1 MSTKTQSFIQS
12 LIVAPTIE
20 QERILITN
28 ELANMRT
35 LIKDANDRLMPRLMA
50 KIIYL
55 TMLGYDTAWAQ
66 MEIVNLMTHDRPS
79 YKQLAYIAASLM
91 FDSNNERI
99 VLLTASIQKDL
110 NSTNPAVQRMALTLI
125 ANICSAEMGQ
135 SLMVDVIRLA
145 SSPNPIV
152 QKCAGMAAT
161 NIIRKCPDLAEQF
174 RPIVAHM
181 LNHGYHCVVAAGI
194 CVAIEMLKVDPSLAE
209 PWSQFAYPFTKIL
222 KTLYETRST
231 QEFSFG
237 IFNDPFLQIK
247 IMKILSYLKSSSDE
261 LDDVL
266 SSIVTGVDVQRNT
279 GRSLLLQAVQTIG
292 LTAKK
297 PSLRSLAFNQVGRLF
312 TFPQPNLLYSALS
325 MFSRILYNNS
335 TIIDRSS
342 SDSLVLQRYK
352 SQVVHCLDHRDPS
365 IRRRAL
371 DVVAALVDETN
382 VESLIPEI
390 MSYLKLADG
399 DFRTELVAKVFSSIQ
414 RFSPSV
420 IWNFDTTLKM
430 LKDSGSYVGN
440 DVITAFCSLIARNPD
455 LRPHAMTELYQ
466 ALKNDIETQPLIQVS
481 AWALGEFQEEANDSI
496 QIMAKLLTM
505 PQTSVDS
512 KGYLITAISKLAV
525 RFNISS
531 PTNSTLEAMAT
542 NNNLEVQQRAGEMIR
557 ILGETS
563 LREDIL
569 APIEVEDVDQSGK
582 PLTTAS
588 SAGSTQEGQQAQS
601 KPTAMDL
608 LEANDTDLL
617 LDFGDSTPTKQQ
629 APLTNAPSNSAQQ
642 ESLLDLGSS
651 TPQQQQEVAQP
662 KTITPP
668 QGSVEAL
675 RTSDYVVYFELQRNA
690 QNPRQLAIRST
701 VFNLNDVPL
710 TQFQIQYGVPNGWA
724 IVAQPPSSNVLE
736 PIGGRPIQQILM
748 LENRGNNPLMMLTQT
763 TFMYRSQPLKETGKI
778 NPIFG

>member
-1 MSTKTQSFIQS
+1 MSTRTQPFIQS
-12 LIVAPTIE
+12 LITAPTIE
-20 QERILITN
+20 QERVLITN

-35 LIKDANDRLMPRLMA
+35 LIKEANERMMPRIMS

-55 TMLGYDTAWAQ
+55 TMIGYDTAWGQ
-66 MEIVNLMTHDRPS
+66 MEIINLMTHERPS
-79 YKQLAYIAASLM
+79 YKRMAYLAASLM
-91 FDSNNERI
+91 FDANNERI
-99 VLLTASIQKDL
+99 VLITASVQKDL
-110 NSTNPAVQRMALTLI
+110 NHSNPVVQRMALTLI
-125 ANICSAEMGQ
+125 SNICSAEMGQ
-135 SLMVDVIRLA
+135 SLMTDVIRLA
-145 SSPNPIV
+145 SSSDPHV
-152 QKCAGMAAT
+152 QKCAGMAAAH
-161 NIIRKCPDLAEQF
+161 IIRKCPEISEQF
-174 RPIVAHM
+174 RPIVAPM

-194 CVAIEMLKVDPSLAE
+194 NVAIEMLKVDPQLAE
-209 PWSQFAYPFTKIL
+209 PWSQFAIPFTKIL
-222 KTLYETRST
+222 KTLFDTRAT

-247 IMKILSYLKSSSDE
+247 IMQILSFIKFPSDE

-266 SSIVTGVDVQRNT
+266 SSIVTSVDVQRNT

-371 DVVAALVDETN
+371 DVVAALVDDTN
-382 VESLIPEI
+382 VETLIPEI
-390 MSYLKLADG
+390 MTYLKLADG
-399 DFRTELVAKVFSSIQ
+399 DFRTELVAKVFASVQ

-420 IWNFDTTLKM
+420 TWNFDTTLKI

-440 DVITAFCSLIARNPD
+440 DVITAFCRLIAQNPD
-455 LRPHAMTELYQ
+455 LRPHAISELYN
-466 ALKNDIETQPLIQVS
+466 ALKSDIETQPLIQVA
-481 AWALGEFQEEANDSI
+481 AWALGEFQEEPSDSI
-496 QIMAKLLTM
+496 EVMSKLLSM

-525 RFNISS
+525 RFNIVE
-531 PTNSTLEAMAT
+531 PVNMVLQTMAK

-557 ILGETS
+557 VLEKTS
-563 LREDIL
+563 LCEDIL
-569 APIEVEDVDQSGK
+569 APIEVEELDQSGK
-582 PLTTAS
+582 PLNTPTSGESADLLGGASEPKQTT
-588 SAGSTQEGQQAQS
+588 GL
-601 KPTAMDL
+601 DL
-608 LEANDTDLL
+608 LEADDTDLL
-617 LDFGDSTPTKQQ
+617 LDFGD
-629 APLTNAPSNSAQQ
+629 APSPAAPATSQ
-642 ESLLDLGSS
+642 
-651 TPQQQQEVAQP
+651 PQQPPAKPAEPEKPTVKP
-662 KTITPP
+662 EDIVPP

-675 RTSDYVVYFELQRNA
+675 RTSDYVVFFELQRNA

-701 VFNLNDVPL
+701 VFNLNNVPL
-710 TQFQIQYGVPNGWA
+710 TQFLIQYGVPNGWA
-724 IVAQPPSSNVLE
+724 IVANAPSSNVLE

-748 LENRGNNPLMMLTQT
+748 LENRGNNPLMMITQT
-763 TFMYRSQPLKETGKI
+763 SFMYRSQPIKENGKI

>member
-1 MSTKTQSFIQS
+1 MSTRTQAFIQS
-12 LIVAPTIE
+12 LITAPTIE

-35 LIKDANDRLMPRLMA
+35 LIKDANERLWPRLMA

-66 MEIVNLMTHDRPS
+66 MEIINLMTHERPS
-79 YKQLAYIAASLM
+79 YKQLAYIASSLM

-99 VLLTASIQKDL
+99 VLITASIQKDL
-110 NSTNPAVQRMALTLI
+110 KHPNPAVQKMALTLI
-125 ANICSAEMGQ
+125 SNICSAEMGQ
-135 SLMVDVIRLA
+135 SLMPDVIKLA
-145 SSPNPIV
+145 SSSNPIV
-152 QKCAGMAAT
+152 QKCAGMAAAH
-161 NIIRKCPDLAEQF
+161 IIRKCPDLIEQF
-174 RPIVAHM
+174 RPIVAPM

-194 CVAIEMLKVDPSLAE
+194 CVAIEMLKVDPNLAQ
-209 PWSQFAYPFTKIL
+209 PWSQFAVPFTKIL
-222 KTLYETRST
+222 KTLYDTRPT
-231 QEFSFG
+231 QE
-237 IFNDPFLQIK
+237 FNDPFLQIK
-247 IMKILSYLKSSSDE
+247 IMKVLSYIKAPSDE
-261 LDDVL
+261 LDDAL

-292 LTAKK
+292 VTAKK

-352 SQVVHCLDHRDPS
+352 SQVVHCLDHLDPS

-382 VESLIPEI
+382 VETLIPEI
-390 MSYLKLADG
+390 MSYLKLADS

-420 IWNFDTTLKM
+420 VWNFDTTLKM

-440 DVITAFCSLIARNPD
+440 DVITSFCKLIGQNPD
-455 LRPHAMTELYQ
+455 LRPHAISELYN
-466 ALKNDIETQPLIQVS
+466 ALLSDIETQPLIQVA
-481 AWALGEFQEEANDSI
+481 AWTLGEFQEEPNDSI
-496 QIMAKLLTM
+496 EIMSKLLTM

-525 RFNISS
+525 RFNKYDIAGTVLQTMS
-531 PTNSTLEAMAT
+531 T
-542 NNNLEVQQRAGEMIR
+542 NNNLEIQQRAGEMAR
-557 ILGETS
+557 VLEKTN
-563 LREDIL
+563 LREDLL
-569 APIEVEDVDQSGK
+569 APVEIEEVDQSNK
-582 PLTTAS
+582 PLS
-588 SAGSTQEGQQAQS
+588 SESSENTQQIQS
-601 KPTAMDL
+601 KTGIEL
-608 LEANDTDLL
+608 LEQDDTDLL
-617 LDFGDSTPTKQQ
+617 LDFGDGPVQTEPT
-629 APLTNAPSNSAQQ
+629 TAQK
-642 ESLLDLGSS
+642 LGSS
-651 TPQQQQEVAQP
+651 ADGSNAALTPTASGNTAPEKP
-662 KTITPP
+662 KEITPP
-668 QGSVEAL
+668 PGSVEAL
-675 RTSDYVVYFELQRNA
+675 RTSDYVVFFELQRNA

-701 VFNLNDVPL
+701 VYNLNDVPL
-710 TQFQIQYGVPNGWA
+710 TQFLIQYGVPQGWA
-724 IVAQPPSSNVLE
+724 IVANAPSSNILE

-748 LENRGNNPLMMLTQT
+748 LENRGNNPLMMITQT